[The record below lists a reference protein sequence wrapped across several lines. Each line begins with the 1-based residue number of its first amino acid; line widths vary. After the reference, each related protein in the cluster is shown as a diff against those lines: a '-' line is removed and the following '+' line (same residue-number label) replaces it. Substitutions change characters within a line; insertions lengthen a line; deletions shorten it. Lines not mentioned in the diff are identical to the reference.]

1 MLGYNLYQNKF
12 QKDPKRRFDMSV
24 KYHNFGG
31 VIGWNLQKYFPNLSS
46 DSYLKL
52 QRSTRN
58 KLQQEYIDYFLSTD
72 EPPMPLVV
80 NLETINRCN
89 STCSFCTANKN
100 AEKRPYRRMEDS
112 LFYSIID
119 QLADWGYTGHLT
131 LYGNNEPF
139 LDTRIVEFHKYCRE
153 KLPHSFIFLS
163 SNGLLLTVDKVKE
176 IIPYVNQLI
185 INNYCRDMKLHD
197 NVKEIYEYA
206 KSHPEEFKD
215 VELLIQMRYM
225 DAVLSNRAGSAPNK
239 TNDVKIIRETCLMP
253 YTDMFIFPD
262 GRMGIC
268 CCDNFETTTLADLT
282 KTPLKEAWNS
292 PEYRKLRK
300 DIRTSRA
307 DYAFCKY
314 CDFIDAGLRMDTVD
328 DTLHHREA
336 NHGARQSLF
345 RK

>member
-1 MLGYNLYQNKF
+1 MD
-12 QKDPKRRFDMSV
+12 KD
-24 KYHNFGG
+24 
-31 VIGWNLQKYFPNLSS
+31 
-46 DSYLKL
+46 
-52 QRSTRN
+52 
-58 KLQQEYIDYFLSTD
+58 
-72 EPPMPLVV
+72 
-80 NLETINRCN
+80 
-89 STCSFCTANKN
+89 
-100 AEKRPYRRMEDS
+100 
-112 LFYSIID
+112 
-119 QLADWGYTGHLT
+119 
-131 LYGNNEPF
+131 
-139 LDTRIVEFHKYCRE
+139 
-153 KLPHSFIFLS
+153 
-163 SNGLLLTVDKVKE
+163 KE

-239 TNDVKIIRETCLMP
+239 TNDIKIIKETCLMP

-268 CCDNFETTTLADLT
+268 CCDNFEATTLADLT

-292 PEYRKLRK
+292 PQYQKLRK

-307 DYAFCKY
+307 DYTFCKY